1 MISLTPLNLY
11 DLLYEKF
18 GNLKW
23 WPIELEYHKKNDS
36 DPRFEIIVGA
46 VLTQNTAW
54 ANVDKALSNLKE
66 KKILEINRINKI
78 DLQILCNLIKPSGFF
93 NQKAKRLKILTKYL
107 IKKYDGNLDIFFQKD
122 INNIRQELLNI
133 NGIGPE
139 TADSIILY
147 AGNLP
152 IFVVDAY
159 TKRICRRLPMDTN
172 LSYKDIQLFFQKNLS
187 EHYQGK
193 KLVQVYNEL
202 HALIVNFAKN
212 YCKKKPECAKCPILR
227 YCNFENKNL

>member
-1 MISLTPLNLY
+1 MVLTPEKLY
-11 DLLYEKF
+11 KLLDKTF
-18 GNLKW
+18 GNLDW
-23 WPIELEYHKKNDS
+23 WPIDTEYHRKNNS
-36 DPRFEIIVGA
+36 DPRFEIIVGT

-54 ANVDKALSNLKE
+54 ANVEKALSNLKE
-66 KKILEINRINKI
+66 GQFLDISKINKI
-78 DLQILCNLIKPSGFF
+78 DLKSLNKLIKPSGFF
-93 NQKAKRLKILTKYL
+93 NQKAKRLKILTRYLLEKYH
-107 IKKYDGNLDIFFQKD
+107 GNLDIFFQNNID
-122 INNIRQELLNI
+122 NIRQELLNI

-159 TKRICRRLPMDTN
+159 TKRLCKRLPMDTN

-193 KLVQVYNEL
+193 KLVQVYNKL

-212 YCKKKPECAKCPILR
+212 YCKKKPECANCPLLS
-227 YCNFENKNL
+227 YCKFENKNL

>member
-1 MISLTPLNLY
+1 MNLNPVKLY
-11 DLLYEKF
+11 DILYQKF

-23 WPIELEYHKKNDS
+23 WPIDLEYHKKNKS

-54 ANVDKALSNLKE
+54 ANVEKALSNLKE
-66 KKILEINRINKI
+66 KKILEINKINKL
-78 DLQILCNLIKPSGFF
+78 DLQNLSNLIKPSGFF
-93 NQKAKRLKILTKYL
+93 NQKAKRLKILSNYL
-107 IKKYDGNLDIFFQKD
+107 FEKYDGDFDVFFKRDSGDI
-122 INNIRQELLNI
+122 REELLSI

-139 TADSIILY
+139 TADSVLLY

-159 TKRICRRLPMDTN
+159 TKRLCQRLPMTTN
-172 LSYKDIQLFFQKNLS
+172 LSYKDIQLFFKKNLS

-202 HALIVNFAKN
+202 HALIVNLAKN